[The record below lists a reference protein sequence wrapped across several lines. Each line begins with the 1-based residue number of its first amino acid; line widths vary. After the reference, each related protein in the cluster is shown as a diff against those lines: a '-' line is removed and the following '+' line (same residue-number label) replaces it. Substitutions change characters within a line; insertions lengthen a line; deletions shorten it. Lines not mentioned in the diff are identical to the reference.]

1 MEASGPLLCQLTLAP
16 APSLLLG
23 LDFWAERN
31 SWHQGLAIKREKQ
44 QKWGG
49 RTFPGMK

>member
-1 MEASGPLLCQLTLAP
+1 METSGPLLCQLTLAP